1 MISNRFAENN
11 GVRLSHHL
19 HDRFLFWRPRL
30 VLIQGVGFDAAAWSP
45 VVRRL
50 RRRFRLVV
58 LDNRGVGGSDAA
70 GGWYTVSTMVED
82 VVAVLD
88 EEDIPEAHVLGVSL
102 GGMVAQELAI
112 RHPDRVDR
120 LVLVSTTSGW
130 PFTFPLP
137 ARSARLLA
145 VGPMLPRARV
155 RRRQLRAMMSRQSMS
170 EQPHLAEQMS
180 RYLSSLPHDPRS
192 KRQQMMAGATY
203 VGGLRQLKIR
213 ADTLVLHGAADTVAD
228 PRNATVLA
236 NQIAGAHLVMFP
248 DAGHLLFWEHPGR
261 FSDVV
266 TAFLRRTVTEQDT
279 VDAEGDLSGAVASAA
294 DARRPLLRASGRRSL
309 VARPGARHWTN

>member
-1 MISNRFAENN
+1 MISTRFAENN
-11 GVRLSHHL
+11 GVRLSYHL

-58 LDNRGVGGSDAA
+58 LDNRGVGESDAA
-70 GGWYTVSTMVED
+70 RGWYTVSTMVED

-145 VGPMLPRARV
+145 VGPMLPRAHL
-155 RRRQLRAMMSRQSMS
+155 RRRQLRAMMSRQSML
-170 EQPHLAEQMS
+170 EQPHLAEQMTT
-180 RYLSSLPHDPRS
+180 YLSSLPHVPHS

-203 VGGLRQLKIR
+203 VGGLRQLRIR
-213 ADTLVLHGAADTVAD
+213 ADTLILHGAADTVAD
-228 PRNATVLA
+228 RRNATVLA
-236 NQIAGAHLVMFP
+236 NQIAGAQLVMFP
-248 DAGHLLFWEHPGR
+248 DSGHLLFWEHPGR

-266 TAFLRRTVTEQDT
+266 THFLRRSVTDENA
-279 VDAEGDLSGAVASAA
+279 VDAGRA
-294 DARRPLLRASGRRSL
+294 LLASGRIRVPFVS
-309 VARPGARHWTN
+309 

>member
-1 MISNRFAENN
+1 MVTTRYAEND
-11 GVRLSHHL
+11 GVRLSYHV
-19 HDRFLFWRPRL
+19 HDRFIFWRPRL
-30 VLIQGVGFDAAAWSP
+30 VLIQGVGFDAAAWAP

-58 LDNRGVGGSDAA
+58 LDNRGVGQSDAA
-70 GGWYTVSTMVED
+70 EGWYTVSTMVED

-88 EEDIPEAHVLGVSL
+88 QEDIPEAHVLGVSL

-145 VGPMLPRARV
+145 VGPMLPRANA
-155 RRRQLRAMMSRQSMS
+155 RRRQLRAMMSRQSLA
-170 EQPHLAEQMS
+170 EQPQLAEQMS
-180 RYLSSLPHDPRS
+180 TYLGSLPHDRRS

-213 ADTLVLHGAADTVAD
+213 ADTLVLHGSADTVAD
-228 PRNATVLA
+228 PRNAAVLA
-236 NQIAGAHLVMFP
+236 NQIAGAELVMFP
-248 DAGHLLFWEHPGR
+248 DSGHLLFWEHPDR
-261 FSDVV
+261 FCDVV
-266 TAFLRRTVTEQDT
+266 TGFLRRAVSHRDAFDADGTVSRA
-279 VDAEGDLSGAVASAA
+279 VDA
-294 DARRPLLRASGRRSL
+294 GRSMLAGGRGRSD
-309 VARPGARHWTN
+309 